1 MVMHRRTHSRKSI
14 ELELFPFLSVLV
26 CTIGTLILL
35 IVVVTAQISGN
46 QRQITIVAK
55 SENGQNQAK
64 TPRYIECQKD
74 GILIYPEKEFVSK
87 QEIDMPNS
95 ALEKLLAQVSD
106 RREQEYLIV
115 AVRPDGID
123 VFDKVRDMV
132 EQKRIDIGYEP
143 IDEGWQLKVKE

>member
-1 MVMHRRTHSRKSI
+1 
-14 ELELFPFLSVLV
+14 
-26 CTIGTLILL
+26 
-35 IVVVTAQISGN
+35 
-46 QRQITIVAK
+46 
-55 SENGQNQAK
+55 
-64 TPRYIECQKD
+64 
-74 GILIYPEKEFVSK
+74 
-87 QEIDMPNS
+87 MPNS